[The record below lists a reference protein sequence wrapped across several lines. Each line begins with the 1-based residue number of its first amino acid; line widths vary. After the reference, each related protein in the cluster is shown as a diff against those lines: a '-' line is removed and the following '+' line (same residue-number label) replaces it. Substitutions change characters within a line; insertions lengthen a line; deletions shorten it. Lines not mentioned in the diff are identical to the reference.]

1 MSHSRSRFLRRTVA
15 LIVATVVLA
24 AACGTGGGGKRNS
37 PPNHLTVWLPGNS
50 AAEISMVTKT
60 LVPQFEKQT
69 GAAVAVTYVDW
80 PNISPKLNAAF
91 AANSAPDVFG
101 HGSAAAASFVAA
113 DRVVPLDARLASL
126 PAADQADLKDSL
138 ANGEVNGK
146 PYMMP
151 LSMSGTLIVY
161 RRDFLAAAGID
172 PATLTTWDSVR
183 TAARKLT
190 VRSGNKITRAGL
202 LLGSADIAN
211 EQSFA
216 TLAACAG
223 GSLISP
229 DGKTP
234 IWNNA
239 SGIQALTFFRSLY
252 ADQAV
257 SNGLGDD
264 FNARPPA
271 QQPLALGTAA
281 MATMQSSQVLQMLG
295 AKPKLTDKIEVLP
308 PPRFTAAK
316 SFGGSTS
323 GLFINKDS
331 GNQALAWKFLTFMSS
346 PTTSLAYAK
355 AVGNLPIR
363 RSGATSDYISASPQL
378 TVYAK
383 SQSAF
388 VANPNVP
395 GWVAAR
401 DVLDKYLAQAL
412 AGKMSPKAA
421 LDAAA
426 KEATAALRSGS

>member
-1 MSHSRSRFLRRTVA
+1 MSHPRSRSLRRILA
-15 LIVATVVLA
+15 PIVAAAALA
-24 AACGTGGGGKRNS
+24 TACGTGGAGKQNS
-37 PPNHLTVWLPGNS
+37 PANHLTVWLPGNS
-50 AAEISMVTKT
+50 ATEISLVTKT

-69 GAAVAVTYVDW
+69 GATVAVTFVDW

-113 DRVVPLDARLASL
+113 DRIVPLDASLASL
-126 PAADQADLKDSL
+126 PAADQTDLKDSL
-138 ANGEVNGK
+138 VNGQVNGK

-161 RRDFLAAAGID
+161 RRDFLASAGID
-172 PATLTTWDSVR
+172 PATLTTWDAVR
-183 TAARKLT
+183 TAAQKLT
-190 VRSGNKITRAGL
+190 VRSGKKITRAGL

-216 TLAACAG
+216 MLNACAG
-223 GSLISP
+223 GSLISA

-234 IWNNA
+234 TWNNA
-239 SGIQALTFFRSLY
+239 SGVQALTFFRSLY
-252 ADQAV
+252 AGQAV
-257 SNGLGDD
+257 SNALGDD
-264 FNARPPA
+264 FNARPAA

-281 MATMQSSQVLQMLG
+281 MTTLQSSQMLQMLE
-295 AKPKLTDKIEVLP
+295 AKPELTEKIGVLP

-346 PTTSLAYAK
+346 PTTSLTYAK
-355 AVGNLPIR
+355 TIGNLPIR

-412 AGKMSPKAA
+412 AGKMSPKDA